1 MKGPTFDPLDVP
13 RRSVVEAGGDWYDR
27 NVRPARVKAPD
38 VPWKQTASG
47 KAFPL
52 IAPSPEDI
60 DFDIDIAGALSRLAR
75 FTGDIRGG
83 AYAVAQHSVMGADIL
98 KDETGD
104 DSIAAAFLLHDAHE
118 GPIGDIAT
126 PAQDAINWY
135 IQSAL
140 DEFGLT
146 ELICVNIPE
155 IAGPKLFKRA
165 LKRLKGS
172 LDSAIY
178 TAAGIPWPLPA
189 GVAAT
194 VREMDLR
201 MLAAEVDAF
210 MGGEVAPWGVLMEI
224 RKAYTIPDLRPGGI
238 WSADVA
244 EKRFQEAL
252 RRYLPERFPHPA
264 FSIED

>member
-1 MKGPTFDPLDVP
+1 MAFLPAITVRGKAPK
-13 RRSVVEAGGDWYDR
+13 SVDTSGDQADT
-27 NVRPARVKAPD
+27 NIRPAKIVAPD

-52 IAPSPEDI
+52 INAHPDDI

-104 DSIAAAFLLHDAHE
+104 DNISAAFLLHDAHE

-126 PAQDAINWY
+126 PAQDAINWH
-135 IQSAL
+135 IQAAL
-140 DEFGLT
+140 DDYGLT
-146 ELICVNIPE
+146 ELICRNIPDL
-155 IAGPKLFKRA
+155 AGPLLFKRA
-165 LKRLKGS
+165 LKRLKS
-172 LDSAIY
+172 DLDRAIY
-178 TAAGIPWPLPA
+178 GAAGMPWPLPA
-189 GVAAT
+189 GIAAM

-210 MGGEVAPWGVLMEI
+210 MGGEVAPWGALVEI
-224 RKAYTIPDLRPGGI
+224 RKDFTIPDLRPAGI
-238 WSADVA
+238 WSAEVA